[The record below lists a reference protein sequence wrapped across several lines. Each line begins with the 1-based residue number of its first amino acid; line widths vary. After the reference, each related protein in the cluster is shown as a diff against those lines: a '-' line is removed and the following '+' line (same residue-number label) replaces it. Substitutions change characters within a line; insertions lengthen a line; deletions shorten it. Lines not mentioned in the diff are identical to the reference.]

1 MSKKA
6 LSLFQDDGTP
16 EKLGGSPGVKSRDK
30 KLRKSRN
37 AEYITIGIWQEPIFL
52 ITACLIKYFQ
62 QNLHFAMRNL
72 ILDHQT
78 YCSLLLSTRID
89 KSRLSK
95 I

>member
-37 AEYITIGIWQEPIFL
+37 AEYYKQRFRKNFSHYWKRTPL
-52 ITACLIKYFQ
+52 ITPMPPTICLPRPRFQ
-62 QNLHFAMRNL
+62 QSQKGIYALFVA
-72 ILDHQT
+72 T
-78 YCSLLLSTRID
+78 YPI
-89 KSRLSK
+89 
-95 I
+95 

>member
-37 AEYITIGIWQEPIFL
+37 AEYYKQRYYILFSNFFPVH
-52 ITACLIKYFQ
+52 KYVSKSHFFFQ
-62 QNLHFAMRNL
+62 FE
-72 ILDHQT
+72 
-78 YCSLLLSTRID
+78 
-89 KSRLSK
+89 
-95 I
+95 